1 MNLDPELKKR
11 YSGIGL
17 LIVGIILI
25 AIPLRWIYLM
35 IGIGMLMISLP
46 NMLAA
51 GTKIE
56 TKHPEVILIFTRSL
70 VQLILSILIIFNPG
84 FINVICVVTG
94 VVLIIGSLLNIFFER
109 KYHNIKIS
117 FRDYAGLIIAL
128 IILILG
134 GFSGFEKIIDIVKLV
149 IGAVIG
155 LSGLV
160 LIISAKPEQPD
171 IQKTLDEYEKR
182 YQSTHQEENSE
193 IIDVEYEENSEEVE
207 K

>member
-51 GTKIE
+51 GTKLE

-70 VQLILSILIIFNPG
+70 VQLILSILIIFP
-84 FINVICVVTG
+84 
-94 VVLIIGSLLNIFFER
+94 
-109 KYHNIKIS
+109 
-117 FRDYAGLIIAL
+117 
-128 IILILG
+128 
-134 GFSGFEKIIDIVKLV
+134 
-149 IGAVIG
+149 
-155 LSGLV
+155 
-160 LIISAKPEQPD
+160 
-171 IQKTLDEYEKR
+171 
-182 YQSTHQEENSE
+182 
-193 IIDVEYEENSEEVE
+193 
-207 K
+207 